1 MATGARVTLAEN
13 ASATG
18 SGFSWPGGKGIFMAE
33 ATFGGG
39 TVKLQ
44 MKSPNDTWIDV
55 PGATFTVNRLEQI
68 DLPPGLIRVHIT
80 TATNVYAYAVKT
92 GQT

>member
-1 MATGARVTLAEN
+1 MNGFRADLLAN

-18 SGFSWPGGKGIFMAE
+18 SAASFPGGRAAFLAE

-44 MKSPNDTWIDV
+44 GQSPNGTWIDV
-55 PGATFTVNRLEQI
+55 TSGSLTANGFVLLE
-68 DLPPGLIRVHIT
+68 LPPGQYRANVATATAVYAWLIR
-80 TATNVYAYAVKT
+80 A
-92 GQT
+92 Q